1 MCIMNISITKRNF
14 LIFLTLFTIVAG
26 GAGALI
32 LHFFDPGHY
41 FGGYPLIPVY
51 FFIFGVFYIYMFDA
65 CRHHAPEKMMMLFL
79 GAKVLKLFV
88 SVFLMVIYCVAVPA
102 SATEF
107 LLTFMSFYLG
117 YLIYESWFFFAFEWN
132 RKIKK
137 KSKQYEAVA

>member
-1 MCIMNISITKRNF
+1 MCVMSMSITKRNF
-14 LIFLTLFTIVAG
+14 LVFLTLFTFIAG

-32 LHFFDPGHY
+32 LHLLEPGHY

-65 CRHHAPEKMMMLFL
+65 CRSHAPEKMLLLFL
-79 GAKVLKLFV
+79 VAKILKLLV
-88 SVFLMVIYCVAVPA
+88 SVFLMIIYCVTVPD

-117 YLIYESWFFFAFEWN
+117 YLVYESWFFFVFEWN
-132 RKIKK
+132 RKTKK
-137 KSKQYEAVA
+137 KSKQYDTIA

>member
-1 MCIMNISITKRNF
+1 MYIMNMSITKRNF
-14 LIFLTLFTIVAG
+14 LVFLTLFTLVTSG
-26 GAGALI
+26 MGALI
-32 LHFFDPGHY
+32 LHYCVPGHY

-65 CRHHAPEKMMMLFL
+65 CRRHAPEKMLHLFL
-79 GAKVLKLFV
+79 VVKVLKLLV
-88 SVFLMVIYCVAVPA
+88 SVFLMVIYCVTVPD

-137 KSKQYEAVA
+137 KSKQYDTVA

>member
-1 MCIMNISITKRNF
+1 MCIMNMSITKRNF
-14 LIFLTLFTIVAG
+14 LVFLTLFTLVTSG
-26 GAGALI
+26 VGALI
-32 LHFFDPGHY
+32 LHFLEPGHY

-65 CRHHAPEKMMMLFL
+65 CRHHAPEKMLHLFL
-79 GAKVLKLFV
+79 VAKVLKLLV
-88 SVFLMVIYCVAVPA
+88 SVFLMIIYCVTVPA

-117 YLIYESWFFFAFEWN
+117 YLIYESWFFFVFEWN

-137 KSKQYEAVA
+137 KSKQYDTVA